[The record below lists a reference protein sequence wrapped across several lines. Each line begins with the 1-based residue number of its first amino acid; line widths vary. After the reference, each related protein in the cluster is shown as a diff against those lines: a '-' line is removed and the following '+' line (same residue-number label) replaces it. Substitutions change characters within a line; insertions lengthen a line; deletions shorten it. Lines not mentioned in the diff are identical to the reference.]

1 MTELLKRPLTIALI
15 VGAIAFIVH
24 APALRNG
31 FVFDDHQEI
40 ETNRALLQPFSV
52 RGLLLSEY
60 WGESGADTRTG
71 WYRPVPLVVQWVIHR
86 AAGTAPFPYH
96 LAVLLAHAVGAGLL
110 GWILAARFAL
120 PRGALIAGTLFAVHT
135 VHAEAVS
142 TAYGLKEV
150 LAGLFSLAALA
161 VLSGGM
167 EDDGFR
173 RLARLVGAGA
183 LAALAVLSKESAAPV
198 PVALIAV
205 ELLRG
210 APLGDLKEVLR
221 RNGRAALFGGAF
233 LLTVLA
239 AAISMRVP
247 AVGGVFAAVPIA
259 RILNPIVELHQP
271 QRLAMGL
278 RLAAV
283 YARMLVWP
291 VPFTPSYGMGS
302 IPVPASILSP
312 DVLAGAALIALL
324 AFSVIRAH
332 RLRPPAGIGA
342 VWTAATY
349 LLASNLIMPFT
360 TMMSERFLYLPSMG
374 LALML
379 AGPLDRAA
387 ERTRTAA
394 RSALV
399 RAGWMIACAAVLIA
413 FAGLTWSRSSA
424 YGDDRSLTREAYR
437 WYPRAVMVRLSHATD
452 LGVAGRFEEAS
463 AELERMRREYPDL
476 PGVAERLGALAAG
489 KGDIDAAVALYREA
503 VREPLSFTG
512 THLDLARMLV
522 GRGLE
527 DEAIANLSAGIRL
540 ARGYDHDLA
549 QARRLRGVL
558 LLERGRDLQGMG
570 DLRLANTIEP
580 ESAAGW
586 LDLGFALEGGPNARG
601 AERAYRRAVEIAPGD
616 REPSRR
622 LARLYLKLKR
632 GGEAA
637 TILGPMVAADPDDL
651 RARSDLGAALV
662 QDRRLDEARR
672 VFEELLARDATNGVA
687 LATLGSIEEAAGRRE
702 EARRLYKRY
711 LGGMP
716 SDEAL
721 TRAVKER
728 LARIE
733 GTGR

>member
-1 MTELLKRPLTIALI
+1 MTDLLKRPLTIALI

-40 ETNRALLQPFSV
+40 ETNRALRQPFSV
-52 RGLLLSEY
+52 QGLLLSEY
-60 WGESGADTRTG
+60 WGESDAGTRTG

-86 AAGTAPFPYH
+86 GAGTAPFPYH
-96 LAVLLAHAVGAGLL
+96 LAVLLAHAACAGLL

-120 PRGALIAGTLFAVHT
+120 PRGALLAGALFAVHT
-135 VHAEAVS
+135 VHTEAAS

-161 VLSGGM
+161 VLSAGTEGR
-167 EDDGFR
+167 GIR
-173 RLARLVGAGA
+173 RLVRLFGGGAF
-183 LAALAVLSKESAAPV
+183 AALAVLSKESAAPV

-210 APLGDLKEVLR
+210 APLAGLKEVWR
-221 RNGRAALFGGAF
+221 RNGRAAIFHGAF

-247 AVGGVFAAVPIA
+247 AVGGVFAAVQIP

-302 IPVPASILSP
+302 IPVPASILAP
-312 DVLAGAALIALL
+312 DVLAGGALIVLL
-324 AFSVIRAH
+324 AFAVIRAH
-332 RLRPPAGIGA
+332 RLRPPAGVGA

-387 ERTRTAA
+387 DRTLAGSRTMF
-394 RSALV
+394 V
-399 RAGWMIACAAVLIA
+399 RAGAVSVGVAVLLA
-413 FAGLTWSRSSA
+413 LAGLTFSRSSV
-424 YGDDRSLTREAYR
+424 YGDDQGLTREAYR

-452 LGVAGRFEEAS
+452 RGAFGRFEEAT
-463 AELERMRREYPDL
+463 AELERMRAEYPDL
-476 PGVAERLGALAAG
+476 PGVAERLGAIAEAN
-489 KGDIDAAVALYREA
+489 GDIEAALSFYREA
-503 VREPLSFTG
+503 AREPLSFTG

-527 DEAIANLSAGIRL
+527 DEAIERLSAGIRL
-540 ARGYDHDLA
+540 ARGYDQDLA
-549 QARRLRGVL
+549 QVRRLRGAL
-558 LLERGRDLQGMG
+558 LLDRGRDVQGMN
-570 DLRLANTIEP
+570 DLRLANAIEP
-580 ESAAGW
+580 ESAARW
-586 LDLGFALEGGPNARG
+586 LDLASTLENGQKARG
-601 AERAYRRAVEIAPGD
+601 AERAYLRAVEIAPGD
-616 REPSRR
+616 REPPRR
-622 LARLYLKLKR
+622 LARFYLRQKR
-632 GGEAA
+632 GSKAA
-637 TILGPMVAADPDDL
+637 AVLVRIVAADPDDL
-651 RARSDLGAALV
+651 RALSDLGAALV
-662 QDRRLDEARR
+662 QDKRLDEARR
-672 VFEELLARDATNGVA
+672 VFEQVLVRDATNGVA
-687 LATLGSIEEAAGRRE
+687 LATLGSIEESAGRRE
-702 EARRLYKRY
+702 EARRLYGRY
-711 LGGMP
+711 LAGHP

-721 TRAVKER
+721 TRAVRER
-728 LARIE
+728 LARLE
-733 GTGR
+733 QTGR